1 MNADGFMGFWSD
13 IDSDYRPRY
22 REWHNCEHIPERIS
36 IPGFIEGRRYRALNG
51 GPTFFMCYITE
62 NPGVLSGE
70 HYLAALNR
78 PTPWT
83 KEALTHFREPER
95 SIYRRILAVGSA
107 PVHAPYIVLL
117 RFNDER
123 PAREIADRLEAW
135 GTANT
140 PDLSRVA
147 LYDMDTDASHI
158 MTAERRI
165 YSAGPGQRQY
175 LATVELVDKSA
186 IAAVETS
193 LMAALE
199 AHARDLAIASYWIE
213 MRIRAVDVLTMV
225 SSIAAPRD
233 IPAGA
238 AS

>member
-1 MNADGFMGFWSD
+1 MSADGFMGFWSD
-13 IDSDYRPRY
+13 IDSDYRPCY
-22 REWHNCEHIPERIS
+22 REWHNCEHMPERVS
-36 IPGFIEGRRYRALNG
+36 IPGFIEGRRYRALG
-51 GPTFFMCYITE
+51 SGPTFFMCYITE

-95 SIYRRILAVGSA
+95 SIYRRVLAVGAA

-117 RFNDER
+117 RFNDDR
-123 PAREIADRLEAW
+123 RVRDIAASLNDWASKNAPDR
-135 GTANT
+135 
-140 PDLSRVA
+140 SRVA

-175 LATVELVDKSA
+175 LATVELADKSV
-186 IAAVETS
+186 ITAVEKS

-199 AHARDLAIASYWIE
+199 ARARDRTVASYWIE
-213 MRIRAVDVLTMV
+213 TRIRAADVLTMV
-225 SSIAAPRD
+225 SAITAPRD
-233 IPAGA
+233 ISAGA
-238 AS
+238 TS

>member
-13 IDSDYRPRY
+13 IDAEYRPRY
-22 REWHNCEHIPERIS
+22 REWHNCEHMPERVS
-36 IPGFIEGRRYRALNG
+36 IPGFVEGRRYRALDG

-95 SIYRRILAVGSA
+95 SIYRRVLATGAA

-117 RFNDER
+117 RFNDDR
-123 PAREIADRLEAW
+123 PARDIAGGLKDWASAHAPDR
-135 GTANT
+135 
-140 PDLSRVA
+140 SRTA

-175 LATVELVDKSA
+175 LATIELADKPP
-186 IAAVETS
+186 ITAVETS
-193 LMAALE
+193 LARALE
-199 AHARDLAIASYWIE
+199 AFARDMIVTSYWIE
-213 MRIRAVDVLTMV
+213 TRIRAIDVLTMV
-225 SSIAAPRD
+225 SSISVPQSV
-233 IPAGA
+233 PSGA
-238 AS
+238 TP